1 MRNKQKTHNINN
13 KKQVI
18 DFNAFIQKQMQ
29 PNDKKLVKII
39 FKNTIYLPHLCNIIV
54 QILVIF

>member
-1 MRNKQKTHNINN
+1 MKNKQKTYNINN
-13 KKQVI
+13 LKQVI
-18 DFNAFIQKQMQ
+18 DFNYFIQKQIQ
-29 PNDKKLVKII
+29 PNDKKLVKIT

>member
-1 MRNKQKTHNINN
+1 MKNKQKTYNINN
-13 KKQVI
+13 QKQVI
-18 DFNAFIQKQMQ
+18 DFTAFIQKQIQ

-39 FKNTIYLPHLCNIIV
+39 FKNTIYLTHLCNIIV

>member
-1 MRNKQKTHNINN
+1 MKNKQKTYNINN
-13 KKQVI
+13 QKQVI
-18 DFNAFIQKQMQ
+18 DFTDFIQKQIQ
-29 PNDKKLVKII
+29 PNDKKFVKII

>member
-1 MRNKQKTHNINN
+1 MKNKQKTYNINN
-13 KKQVI
+13 QKQVI
-18 DFNAFIQKQMQ
+18 DFNAFIQKQIQ

-39 FKNTIYLPHLCNIIV
+39 FKNTIHLPHLCNIIV